1 MICFGDKQLSK
12 IPTWIAFMVFG
23 IWKEDMLDNCLARY
37 GVRDE
42 SLVRIDMGKRGR
54 EEEYK

>member
-1 MICFGDKQLSK
+1 M
-12 IPTWIAFMVFG
+12 AFMVFG

>member
-1 MICFGDKQLSK
+1 
-12 IPTWIAFMVFG
+12 MVFG
-23 IWKEDMLDNCLARY
+23 IWEEDMLDNCLARY

-42 SLVRIDMGKRGR
+42 SLVRIDMRKRGR